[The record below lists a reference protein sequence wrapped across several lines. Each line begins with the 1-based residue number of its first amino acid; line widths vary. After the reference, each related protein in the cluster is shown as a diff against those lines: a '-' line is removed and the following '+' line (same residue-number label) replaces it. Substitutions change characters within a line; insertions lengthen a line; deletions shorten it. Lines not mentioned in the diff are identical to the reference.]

1 MCATAAGLPDQY
13 ERHDHLS
20 GVHGWSPACGRS
32 VGCVSQ
38 EVGCCEGD
46 ETLVV
51 AEFFWLILTGCASS
65 PTSSSG

>member
-1 MCATAAGLPDQY
+1 MCATAAGLPDQC

-46 ETLVV
+46 ACGGGVLLVDSDGV
-51 AEFFWLILTGCASS
+51 CKLTDEQ
-65 PTSSSG
+65 